1 MSLYNKVVKEI
12 VENGEVE
19 LRIRLDGNIT
29 FGELQEKLSI
39 LLSAFSPEQVKVVP
53 VKRLEEFEEL
63 EILEEVRE

>member
-63 EILEEVRE
+63 EILEEVGE